1 MTLILVLAGAVAFA
15 FACKRPIKSRPLAF
29 YALAATLD
37 VLFVV
42 GSFAGLPLMLY
53 DALFLLLH
61 KCTLATALFA
71 VVMYIGV
78 FARDSRVATHLRPIR
93 AELSIMA
100 WLLSLGHMAIY
111 LSSYAAN
118 LSTGLPQTNVAVALA
133 LALALFALLVVL
145 GVTSFNVVKK
155 RMKKET
161 WKRVQ
166 LLAYP
171 FWGLVYVHLLLMLV
185 PSALRGGA
193 PAQMAVVV
201 YSVVFV
207 GYAVLRIRRAA
218 IDRRKEESGRVGDA
232 VQNPA

>member
-78 FARDSRVATHLRPIR
+78 FARDSRVATYLRPIR

-100 WLLSLGHMAIY
+100 
-111 LSSYAAN
+111 
-118 LSTGLPQTNVAVALA
+118 
-133 LALALFALLVVL
+133 
-145 GVTSFNVVKK
+145 
-155 RMKKET
+155 
-161 WKRVQ
+161 
-166 LLAYP
+166 
-171 FWGLVYVHLLLMLV
+171 
-185 PSALRGGA
+185 
-193 PAQMAVVV
+193 
-201 YSVVFV
+201 
-207 GYAVLRIRRAA
+207 
-218 IDRRKEESGRVGDA
+218 
-232 VQNPA
+232 

>member
-15 FACKRPIKSRPLAF
+15 FACKRPIKSCPLAF

-42 GSFAGLPLMLY
+42 GSFAGLPPMLY

-78 FARDSRVATHLRPIR
+78 FARDSRVATYLRPIR

-111 LSSYAAN
+111 

-193 PAQMAVVV
+193 PAQMAVAV

-218 IDRRKEESGRVGDA
+218 VDRRKEESGRVGDA

>member
-1 MTLILVLAGAVAFA
+1 M
-15 FACKRPIKSRPLAF
+15 
-29 YALAATLD
+29 
-37 VLFVV
+37 
-42 GSFAGLPLMLY
+42 
-53 DALFLLLH
+53 
-61 KCTLATALFA
+61 
-71 VVMYIGV
+71 
-78 FARDSRVATHLRPIR
+78 
-93 AELSIMA
+93 
-100 WLLSLGHMAIY
+100 
-111 LSSYAAN
+111 
-118 LSTGLPQTNVAVALA
+118 ALA

-193 PAQMAVVV
+193 PAQMAVAV

-218 IDRRKEESGRVGDA
+218 VDRRKAASGRVGAA
-232 VQNPA
+232 VQTPA

>member
-1 MTLILVLAGAVAFA
+1 MTAIVVLAGAAVFA
-15 FACKRPIKSRPLAF
+15 FACKRPIKACPAAF
-29 YALAATLD
+29 YALAIALD

-42 GSFAGLPLMLY
+42 GSYTKLPAAVY
-53 DALFLLLH
+53 DVLFVLLH

-78 FARDSRVATHLRPIR
+78 FARDSRVASYLRPIR

-111 LSSYAAN
+111 LSSYATS
-118 LSTGLPQTNVAVALA
+118 LSSGLPQTNVAVALA
-133 LALALFALLVVL
+133 VALALFALLIVL

-155 RMKKET
+155 RMTKET

-171 FWGLVYVHLLLMLV
+171 FWGLVYVHLLLMLL

-193 PAQMAVVV
+193 PAQLSVAV
-201 YSVVFV
+201 YSVVFL
-207 GYAVLRIRRAA
+207 GYAVLRIRRALA
-218 IDRRKEESGRVGDA
+218 DRRRA
-232 VQNPA
+232 PAKAAATA

>member
-1 MTLILVLAGAVAFA
+1 MTLILFSAGAVAFA
-15 FACKRPIKSRPLAF
+15 FACKRPIKSCPLAF

-42 GSFAGLPLMLY
+42 GSFAGLPPMLY

-78 FARDSRVATHLRPIR
+78 FARDSRVATYLRPIR

-145 GVTSFNVVKK
+145 GVTSFNVV
-155 RMKKET
+155 EEAHEEGD
-161 WKRVQ
+161 VE
-166 LLAYP
+166 A
-171 FWGLVYVHLLLMLV
+171 
-185 PSALRGGA
+185 
-193 PAQMAVVV
+193 
-201 YSVVFV
+201 
-207 GYAVLRIRRAA
+207 RAA
-218 IDRRKEESGRVGDA
+218 AGVSLLRASCTCICCSCWCPPPCAAALLRRWPSPCTRWCS
-232 VQNPA
+232 

>member
-1 MTLILVLAGAVAFA
+1 M
-15 FACKRPIKSRPLAF
+15 
-29 YALAATLD
+29 
-37 VLFVV
+37 
-42 GSFAGLPLMLY
+42 
-53 DALFLLLH
+53 
-61 KCTLATALFA
+61 
-71 VVMYIGV
+71 
-78 FARDSRVATHLRPIR
+78 
-93 AELSIMA
+93 
-100 WLLSLGHMAIY
+100 
-111 LSSYAAN
+111 
-118 LSTGLPQTNVAVALA
+118 ALA

-193 PAQMAVVV
+193 PAQMAVAV

-207 GYAVLRIRRAA
+207 GYAVLRI
-218 IDRRKEESGRVGDA
+218 RRKEESGRVGDA

>member
-15 FACKRPIKSRPLAF
+15 FACKRPIKSCPLAF

-42 GSFAGLPLMLY
+42 GSFAGLPPMLY

-78 FARDSRVATHLRPIR
+78 FARDSRVATYLRPIR

-155 RMKKET
+155 R
-161 WKRVQ
+161 
-166 LLAYP
+166 A
-171 FWGLVYVHLLLMLV
+171 
-185 PSALRGGA
+185 
-193 PAQMAVVV
+193 
-201 YSVVFV
+201 
-207 GYAVLRIRRAA
+207 
-218 IDRRKEESGRVGDA
+218 
-232 VQNPA
+232 

>member
-1 MTLILVLAGAVAFA
+1 MTLILVLAGAAAFA
-15 FACKRPIKSRPLAF
+15 FACKRPIKACPLAF
-29 YALAATLD
+29 YALAVALD

-42 GSFAGLPLMLY
+42 GSFTRFPAIVY
-53 DALFLLLH
+53 DALFLLMH
-61 KCTLATALFA
+61 KCTLSTALFA

-78 FARDSRVATHLRPIR
+78 FARDSRVASYLRPIR

-111 LSSYAAN
+111 LSSYATS
-118 LSTGLPQTNVAVALA
+118 LSSGLPQTNVAVALVV
-133 LALALFALLVVL
+133 ALALFVLLVVL

-155 RMKKET
+155 RMTKEL

-171 FWGLVYVHLLLMLV
+171 FWALVYVHLLLMLL

-193 PAQMAVVV
+193 PAQVSVAV
-201 YSVVFV
+201 YSAVFL
-207 GYAVLRIRRAA
+207 GYAVLRIRRALV
-218 IDRRKEESGRVGDA
+218 DRRE
-232 VQNPA
+232 VQAPKCEGGVLAG

>member
-1 MTLILVLAGAVAFA
+1 
-15 FACKRPIKSRPLAF
+15 
-29 YALAATLD
+29 
-37 VLFVV
+37 
-42 GSFAGLPLMLY
+42 
-53 DALFLLLH
+53 
-61 KCTLATALFA
+61 
-71 VVMYIGV
+71 
-78 FARDSRVATHLRPIR
+78 
-93 AELSIMA
+93 MA

-193 PAQMAVVV
+193 PAQMAVAV

>member
-1 MTLILVLAGAVAFA
+1 MSPW
-15 FACKRPIKSRPLAF
+15 R
-29 YALAATLD
+29 
-37 VLFVV
+37 
-42 GSFAGLPLMLY
+42 
-53 DALFLLLH
+53 
-61 KCTLATALFA
+61 
-71 VVMYIGV
+71 
-78 FARDSRVATHLRPIR
+78 LR
-93 AELSIMA
+93 L
-100 WLLSLGHMAIY
+100 
-111 LSSYAAN
+111 
-118 LSTGLPQTNVAVALA
+118 
-133 LALALFALLVVL
+133 LALFALLVVL

>member
-15 FACKRPIKSRPLAF
+15 FACKRPIKSCPLAF

-42 GSFAGLPLMLY
+42 GSFAGLPPMLY
-53 DALFLLLH
+53 D
-61 KCTLATALFA
+61 ALFA

-78 FARDSRVATHLRPIR
+78 FARDSRVATYLRPIR

-193 PAQMAVVV
+193 PAQMAVAV

-218 IDRRKEESGRVGDA
+218 VDRRKEESGRVGDA

>member
-1 MTLILVLAGAVAFA
+1 MMAIMVLIGAAAFA
-15 FACKRPIKSRPLAF
+15 FACKRPIKACPMAF
-29 YALAATLD
+29 YALAVALD

-42 GSFAGLPLMLY
+42 GSYTKLPPLLY
-53 DALFLLLH
+53 DALFVLLH

-78 FARDSRVATHLRPIR
+78 FARDSRVASYLRPIR

-111 LSSYAAN
+111 LSSYAAT
-118 LSTGLPQTNVAVALA
+118 LSSGLPQTNVAVALVVV
-133 LALALFALLVVL
+133 LALFALLIVL
-145 GVTSFNVVKK
+145 GVTSFNFVKK
-155 RMKKET
+155 RMKKDA

-171 FWGLVYVHLLLMLV
+171 FWGLVYVHLLLMLL

-193 PAQMAVVV
+193 PAQVSVAV
-201 YSVVFV
+201 YSAVFL
-207 GYAVLRIRRAA
+207 GYAVLRIRRALV
-218 IDRRKEESGRVGDA
+218 DKRRVPTDTTA
-232 VQNPA
+232 TA

>member
-15 FACKRPIKSRPLAF
+15 FACKRPIKSCPMAF

-42 GSFAGLPLMLY
+42 GSFAGLPPMLY

-78 FARDSRVATHLRPIR
+78 FARDSRVATYLRPIR

-145 GVTSFNVVKK
+145 GVTAFNVVKK

-166 LLAYP
+166 LH
-171 FWGLVYVHLLLMLV
+171 V
-185 PSALRGGA
+185 SLRNGTA
-193 PAQMAVVV
+193 PVVQ
-201 YSVVFV
+201 
-207 GYAVLRIRRAA
+207 
-218 IDRRKEESGRVGDA
+218 GRT
-232 VQNPA
+232 VQ

>member
-1 MTLILVLAGAVAFA
+1 
-15 FACKRPIKSRPLAF
+15 
-29 YALAATLD
+29 
-37 VLFVV
+37 
-42 GSFAGLPLMLY
+42 
-53 DALFLLLH
+53 
-61 KCTLATALFA
+61 
-71 VVMYIGV
+71 
-78 FARDSRVATHLRPIR
+78 
-93 AELSIMA
+93 
-100 WLLSLGHMAIY
+100 MAIY

-201 YSVVFV
+201 TRWCSWATPSF
-207 GYAVLRIRRAA
+207 ASAAPRSTAARRSPGA
-218 IDRRKEESGRVGDA
+218 
-232 VQNPA
+232 

>member
-15 FACKRPIKSRPLAF
+15 FACKRPIKSCPLAF

-42 GSFAGLPLMLY
+42 GSGLPPMLY

-78 FARDSRVATHLRPIR
+78 FARDSRVATYLRPIR

-118 LSTGLPQTNVAVALA
+118 LSTGVAQTNVGVA
-133 LALALFALLVVL
+133 
-145 GVTSFNVVKK
+145 
-155 RMKKET
+155 
-161 WKRVQ
+161 
-166 LLAYP
+166 
-171 FWGLVYVHLLLMLV
+171 
-185 PSALRGGA
+185 
-193 PAQMAVVV
+193 
-201 YSVVFV
+201 
-207 GYAVLRIRRAA
+207 
-218 IDRRKEESGRVGDA
+218 
-232 VQNPA
+232 

>member
-78 FARDSRVATHLRPIR
+78 FARDSRVATYLRPIR

-100 WLLSLGHMAIY
+100 WLLSLGHMAI
-111 LSSYAAN
+111 
-118 LSTGLPQTNVAVALA
+118 
-133 LALALFALLVVL
+133 
-145 GVTSFNVVKK
+145 
-155 RMKKET
+155 
-161 WKRVQ
+161 
-166 LLAYP
+166 
-171 FWGLVYVHLLLMLV
+171 
-185 PSALRGGA
+185 
-193 PAQMAVVV
+193 
-201 YSVVFV
+201 
-207 GYAVLRIRRAA
+207 
-218 IDRRKEESGRVGDA
+218 
-232 VQNPA
+232 

>member
-1 MTLILVLAGAVAFA
+1 MTIVLVLVGAVVFA
-15 FACKRPIKSRPLAF
+15 FACKRAIKACPLAF
-29 YALAATLD
+29 YALAVVLD

-42 GSFAGLPLMLY
+42 GSFVGLPALLY

-78 FARDSRVATHLRPIR
+78 FARDSRVAMYLRPIR

-118 LSTGLPQTNVAVALA
+118 LSSGLPQMNVAVSLA
-133 LALALFALLVVL
+133 VSLVLFALLVVL
-145 GVTSFNVVKK
+145 GVTSFNLVKK
-155 RMKKET
+155 HMKKET

-171 FWGLVYVHLLLMLV
+171 FWGLVYVHLLLMLL

-193 PAQMAVVV
+193 PAQVGVAV
-201 YSVVFV
+201 YSVVFL
-207 GYAVLRIRRAA
+207 GYAVLRIRRAVVDKRSA
-218 IDRRKEESGRVGDA
+218 
-232 VQNPA
+232 PAAAAGPVSAS

>member
-15 FACKRPIKSRPLAF
+15 FACKRPIKSCPLAF

-42 GSFAGLPLMLY
+42 GSFAGLPPMLY

-78 FARDSRVATHLRPIR
+78 FARDSRVATYLRPIR

-161 WKRVQ
+161 WSACSCWRIPSGASCTCICCSCWCPPPCAAA
-166 LLAYP
+166 LLRR
-171 FWGLVYVHLLLMLV
+171 W
-185 PSALRGGA
+185 PSPCTRWC
-193 PAQMAVVV
+193 
-201 YSVVFV
+201 S
-207 GYAVLRIRRAA
+207 
-218 IDRRKEESGRVGDA
+218 
-232 VQNPA
+232 